1 MQILIMINLCKSLN
15 STVFWFHNIPTT
27 RFNTS
32 KGKINIEFQIKIN
45 QRFQVWTALKWNE
58 AKSKFS
64 RVSKEIPG
72 IKPIGNRSKS
82 KPFHELLVPHI
93 EESCSIRVRII
104 DPAKQTRCTRNRAL
118 YIYRCSWENR
128 LAW

>member
-82 KPFHELLVPHI
+82 KPSPFTSYSFRTSRRVVQSVYESSIPRNKRDAHAI
-93 EESCSIRVRII
+93 ESSISI
-104 DPAKQTRCTRNRAL
+104 DARAKTV
-118 YIYRCSWENR
+118 
-128 LAW
+128 